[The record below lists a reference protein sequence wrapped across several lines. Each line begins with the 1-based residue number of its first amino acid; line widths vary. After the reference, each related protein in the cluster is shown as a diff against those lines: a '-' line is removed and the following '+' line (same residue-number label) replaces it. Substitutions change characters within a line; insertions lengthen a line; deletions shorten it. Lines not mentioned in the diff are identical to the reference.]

1 MTGKFIFRSLGA
13 KVLLVC
19 GCLVFGA
26 AIYGSAVVFLEER
39 LANITLNLYD
49 RGFVPVHYA
58 HKVQTAFE
66 KLAGHHTD
74 ADLPLASEDDVAA
87 VNAMLNDLDVISDHV
102 RTDKEHAAQVAAR
115 SDVAKLVDAN
125 AADRPGL
132 STVAK
137 HLKRLTQRFADDAL
151 DLRTSAD
158 QTIGQAKLVLGILS
172 GIALLGAFA
181 MAAFLLQGVVKPI
194 RAVIGLIEGQF
205 DAHDA
210 GIMKLQGRKDEIG
223 RMAVSLVTQRET
235 SEALERARREAHE
248 TEAAAAAAAER
259 RREVEDRAIAI
270 EGQRQVVSALAEA
283 LEHLATGDLS
293 VRIHANF
300 PGDYARLKSDFNKA
314 MAQMQKAVSDV
325 AVSARQI
332 NAGSHEL
339 TGANDDLSRRT
350 EQQAASLEETA
361 AALDQITATVH
372 RAAEGAKQAAKV
384 VLDARQ
390 VAERSGEIVRQAVEA
405 MNEIEGSARQ
415 ISSIIGVIDEIAF
428 QTNLLALN
436 AGVEAARAG
445 EAGRGFAVVASEVR
459 GLAQRS
465 ADAAKEIKSLILE
478 SSRQVETGV
487 RLVDSTGEA
496 LQGIVAKVAEISSAV
511 DEIAASAAKQSVGL
525 REVNAAVNQMD
536 QVTQQNAAM
545 VEQSTAASHALAQ
558 EAGDLTA
565 LVLRF
570 RIDLEP
576 SRNLSAA

>member
-1 MTGKFIFRSLGA
+1 MVGKLTFRSLGA
-13 KVLLVC
+13 KVLFIC
-19 GCLVFGA
+19 GCLVFGVA
-26 AIYGSAVVFLEER
+26 VYGGSVVFLEQR
-39 LANITLNLYD
+39 LAELSLNLYD

-74 ADLPLASEDDVAA
+74 ADLPLVAEDDVAA
-87 VNAMLNDLDVISDHV
+87 VNAMLNDLDVTGDHV
-102 RTDKEHAAQVAAR
+102 RTDKERSAQMAAR
-115 SDVAKLVDAN
+115 GDIAKLIDAN
-125 AADRPGL
+125 ATDRPGL

-151 DLRTSAD
+151 DLRNSAD
-158 QTIGQAKLVLGILS
+158 QTIAQAKIVLAILS
-172 GIALLGAFA
+172 AMALLGAVS
-181 MAAFLLQGVVKPI
+181 MAVFLLNGVVKPI
-194 RAVIGLIEGQF
+194 RAVIGLIEG
-205 DAHDA
+205 DYDVRSPNLA
-210 GIMKLQGRKDEIG
+210 KLQARKDEIG
-223 RMAVSLVTQRET
+223 RMAASLIAQRET
-235 SEALERARREAHE
+235 SEELERARREAHQAE
-248 TEAAAAAAAER
+248 EAAAAQK
-259 RREVEDRAIAI
+259 RREIEERANAI
-270 EGQRQVVSALAEA
+270 EGQRQVVSALADA
-283 LEHLATGDLS
+283 LEHLASGDLS
-293 VRIHANF
+293 VRINTTF
-300 PGDYARLKSDFNKA
+300 TGEYARLKTDFNAA
-314 MAQMQKAVSDV
+314 MTQMQKAVSDV
-325 AVSARQI
+325 ATAARQI
-332 NAGSHEL
+332 NAGSLEL

-361 AALDQITATVH
+361 AALDQITATVQ
-372 RAAEGAKQAAKV
+372 RAAEGAKQASIV

-390 VAERSGEIVRQAVEA
+390 VAERSGDIVRQAVEA

-445 EAGRGFAVVASEVR
+445 DAGRGFAVVASEVR

-465 ADAAKEIKSLILE
+465 ADAAKEIKALILE
-478 SSRQVETGV
+478 SSRQVAEGV

-511 DEIAASAAKQSVGL
+511 DEIAASAAEQSVGL
-525 REVNAAVNQMD
+525 REVNSAVNQMD

-565 LVLRF
+565 LVQRF
-570 RIDLEP
+570 RIENDP
-576 SRNLSAA
+576 ARRATAA